1 MKNKICLTLAVIFIL
16 SVIPTYA
23 YSPTLPYKTSNLIS
37 NTDFVLQKVIDCES
51 GGDIWAY
58 NPKDVDGYPK
68 YGLLQFHLP
77 TFISWAEAADIK
89 NADIWNPEQQIEV
102 YHYAAKNGLLRSWG
116 CFTKIF
122 P

>member
-1 MKNKICLTLAVIFIL
+1 MIKICLTLAIVFVL
-16 SVIPTYA
+16 LVIPTHVQ
-23 YSPTLPYKTSNLIS
+23 SPVLLYKTDYLIAK
-37 NTDFVLQKVIDCES
+37 NDFVLQKVIECES

-68 YGLLQFHLP
+68 YGLLQMHLP
-77 TFISWAEAADIK
+77 TFISWAEAANIE
-89 NADIWNPEQQIEV
+89 NADVWNPEQQIEV
-102 YHYAAKNGLLRSWG
+102 YRYAAKNGLLRSWG